1 MVKMAKVWMAPDLTK
16 YGSSDFVVEVLA
28 RGKTGDIGH
37 MPKFTGTGLINPTQ
51 EKAVGEYIISLSK
64 GE

>member
-1 MVKMAKVWMAPDLTK
+1 MAPDLSK
-16 YGSSDFVVEVLA
+16 YGSSDFVVDILV

-37 MPKFTGTGLINPTQ
+37 MPKFRDTGLINPTQ
-51 EKAVGEYIISLSK
+51 EKAVGEYVISLSK